1 MLRFKFDSYSINKKK
16 RGKSVIYMHFENYY
30 NQSNKMRVKEYSEN
44 ESLL

>member
-1 MLRFKFDSYSINKKK
+1 
-16 RGKSVIYMHFENYY
+16 MHFENYY